1 MKRNRILAI
10 GIALLL
16 AVQLLTPLACAAGTT
31 LKLTAPDKL
40 PDVGQTFTV
49 TAELT
54 GNTGLA
60 AVQLSLG
67 YDDSVVEC
75 TGIENGALIAGMLAA
90 SNPYATRGGVGAIL
104 AAATTTAVKTDG
116 SLAVFTFR
124 VKAAGDAKLTLADA
138 LLSDTDG
145 KALSLSYS
153 LPALIAQGSGSD
165 SGSGSGSDA
174 EKPGTD
180 NKKSEDDKKSE
191 DEDKPEDEEKP
202 ADGAQEEVKSGS
214 FRDVTSAH
222 WAFASVERA
231 AELGLV
237 TGYSDGTFRPDTPV
251 TRAQFVLMLW
261 RMCGKP
267 AAAKAASF
275 ADASADWYQDALSW
289 AVENGYVNGLSDT
302 RFGPDAPITR
312 QQATAILFRL
322 NGGQSG
328 TELTL
333 TGIYEQT
340 FADSTTIASW
350 AKDATW
356 WAVYHELVSGVGGS
370 RIAPE
375 ANASR
380 AQIAAILLRYADQ
393 FMTMEEA
400 A

>member
-1 MKRNRILAI
+1 MKRNRILALCI
-10 GIALLL
+10 VLLL
-16 AVQLLTPLACAAGTT
+16 AVQLLTPLASAAGAT
-31 LKLTAPDKL
+31 LKITAPDKL
-40 PDVGQTFTV
+40 PDVGQTFKVTV
-49 TAELT
+49 DLT
-54 GNTGLA
+54 GNTGLS
-60 AVQLSLG
+60 AVQLKLC

-75 TGIENGALIAGMLAA
+75 TAVEKGELVGGMLSA
-90 SNPYATRGGVGAIL
+90 SNPRATRGGVGAII
-104 AAATTTAVKTDG
+104 AAATTDVVNSDG
-116 SLAVFTFR
+116 TLVVFTFL
-124 VKAAGDAKLTLADA
+124 VKAAGDAKLRLDDTV
-138 LLSDTDG
+138 LSDAVG
-145 KALSLSYS
+145 ESLSVSYS
-153 LPALIAQGSGSD
+153 LPALVSQSIDSTGNTGSTGT
-165 SGSGSGSDA
+165 GA
-174 EKPGTD
+174 ETKDPG
-180 NKKSEDDKKSE
+180 E
-191 DEDKPEDEEKP
+191 DENTEDKDTEDEEEKPEDEP
-202 ADGAQEEVKSGS
+202 QAEVKTGS

-231 AELGLV
+231 AEMGLV

-275 ADASADWYQDALSW
+275 ADATASWYQDALSW

-328 TELTL
+328 AELML
-333 TGIYEQT
+333 TSIYEQT
-340 FADSTTIASW
+340 FTDSASIASW
-350 AKDATW
+350 AKPALW
-356 WAVYHELVSGVGGS
+356 WAVYQELVSGVGGS

-380 AQIAAILLRYADQ
+380 AQIAAILLRYADK
-393 FMTMEEA
+393 FMTETEEA

>member
-1 MKRNRILAI
+1 MKRNRILALCI
-10 GIALLL
+10 VLLL
-16 AVQLLTPLACAAGTT
+16 AVQLLTPLASAAGAT
-31 LKLTAPDKL
+31 LKITAPDKL
-40 PDVGQTFTV
+40 PDVGQTFKVTV
-49 TAELT
+49 DLT
-54 GNTGLA
+54 GNTGLS
-60 AVQLSLG
+60 AVQLKLC

-75 TGIENGALIAGMLAA
+75 TAVEKGELVGGMLSA
-90 SNPYATRGGVGAIL
+90 SNPRATRGGVGAII
-104 AAATTTAVKTDG
+104 AAATTDVVNSDG
-116 SLAVFTFR
+116 TLVVFTFL
-124 VKAAGDAKLTLADA
+124 VKAAGDAKLRLDDT
-138 LLSDTDG
+138 LLSDDVG
-145 KALSLSYS
+145 ESLSVSYS
-153 LPALIAQGSGSD
+153 LPALVSQSIDSTGNTGSTGT
-165 SGSGSGSDA
+165 GA
-174 EKPGTD
+174 EAKDPG
-180 NKKSEDDKKSE
+180 E
-191 DEDKPEDEEKP
+191 DENTEDKDTEDEEEKPEDEP
-202 ADGAQEEVKSGS
+202 QAEVKTGS

-231 AELGLV
+231 AEMGLV

-312 QQATAILFRL
+312 QQAMAILFRL

-340 FADSTTIASW
+340 FADSTTIAYW